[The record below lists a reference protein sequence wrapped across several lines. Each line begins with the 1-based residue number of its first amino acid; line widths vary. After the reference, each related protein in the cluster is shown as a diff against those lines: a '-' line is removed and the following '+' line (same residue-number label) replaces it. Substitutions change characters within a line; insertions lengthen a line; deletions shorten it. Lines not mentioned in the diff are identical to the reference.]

1 MLIEPIELCS
11 NLTFENILAK
21 VAFKLIASSRYY
33 WNSFAG
39 VCMSCWAVGIGVSIH
54 KVSSVELRVLGKCLN
69 IWSNIIRCN
78 KQLHLIIAAESCS
91 FSIRL
96 CITQSANW
104 FDVIAAWICNILC
117 DRASGRYTRYR
128 VKRSIFGDE
137 NCNLSMRWSD
147 ELSSS
152 VSDNNF
158 NLDSFWND
166 GENVA
171 EEFAHIP
178 RSRKN

>member
-21 VAFKLIASSRYY
+21 VAFKLFASSRYY

-54 KVSSVELRVLGKCLN
+54 KVSPVELRVLGKCLN

-78 KQLHLIIAAESCS
+78 EQLHLIIAAESCS

-104 FDVIAAWICNILC
+104 FDIIAAWICNILC

-137 NCNLSMRWSD
+137 NCNLSMRSMNYYRVFQIIILIWIRSG
-147 ELSSS
+147 LIVKMFRKSSLTFL
-152 VSDNNF
+152 VVIKTN
-158 NLDSFWND
+158 
-166 GENVA
+166 
-171 EEFAHIP
+171 
-178 RSRKN
+178 